1 MIKIYDMKRVFYTCL
16 LALVSLLFFGK
27 TNAQSNII
35 GNPIKIGNLQV
46 TQFDFPNRMKWDDAN
61 RTCLNLGEGWRLP
74 TKDELNTLYNNK
86 NQIGNLQDPYLAY
99 WSSTE
104 INNNIAWYGVMKDG
118 FTRSTEKFYESGVRA
133 VRTVTNNSTVSL
145 RNAELKQ
152 KQLSPTKAQVKPK
165 ILSADVTSTKGSAS
179 QASYDDAQYF
189 NETEHVY
196 IDGFNECESPKYKN
210 GFAKIGKL
218 GKPGQ
223 KVSTYFLYGYIDES
237 KRIILKP
244 EYYRVNDFSDGLCR
258 VCMEFSNGE
267 FKSGFVN
274 TSGKLVIPY
283 KYGCH
288 NDLNFSEGLCA
299 VYVPNGELYGFID
312 KTGKLVI
319 PFSYDEVG
327 YEGFENGRARVSN
340 NSWESTLYIDK
351 KGKIVSQTGEN
362 ELVTLLNGSRN
373 STTNTTKNKK
383 KTTNSNDDALST
395 ILSLYQKQVLSDA
408 RSINK
413 SSGNLDFGGKKSSN
427 TQSQSNSGS
436 DVCQRCKPS
445 NNKGWYISDFNP
457 SNRTYEN
464 FRYVL
469 RPGYKMCTNCK
480 GTGDC
485 RVNCFRGKSDC
496 PGVCSDNGT
505 CLVCKGDRFVICR
518 DCNGSGRKN

>member
-1 MIKIYDMKRVFYTCL
+1 MKRFSNTCI
-16 LALVSLLFFGK
+16 LALILLFSFSK
-27 TNAQSNII
+27 TNAQSGII
-35 GNPIKIGNLQV
+35 GNPIKIGNIEVAQY
-46 TQFDFPNRMKWDDAN
+46 DFPNRMKWDDAN

-362 ELVTLLNGSRN
+362 ELVTLLNGSKN
-373 STTNTTKNKK
+373 STTTKNKK
-383 KTTNSNDDALST
+383 KTTSIDDELASNLTSNLLSSFIKSASGTLEDKYRISKNTSGSSSTNSS
-395 ILSLYQKQVLSDA
+395 
-408 RSINK
+408 
-413 SSGNLDFGGKKSSN
+413 SSN
-427 TQSQSNSGS
+427 TASKHTFKVTVTWNNPNCGSCPFPRPSAQNGSVDYFYERSGS
-436 DVCQRCKPS
+436 YNVKPKCPICGKTQYNTISGFTDNIGTS
-445 NNKGWYISDFNP
+445 NQGSKVVTIS
-457 SNRTYEN
+457 
-464 FRYVL
+464 
-469 RPGYKMCTNCK
+469 
-480 GTGDC
+480 
-485 RVNCFRGKSDC
+485 
-496 PGVCSDNGT
+496 
-505 CLVCKGDRFVICR
+505 
-518 DCNGSGRKN
+518 CN

>member
-1 MIKIYDMKRVFYTCL
+1 MKRFSNTCI
-16 LALVSLLFFGK
+16 LALILLFSFSK
-27 TNAQSNII
+27 TNAQSGII
-35 GNPIKIGNLQV
+35 GNPIKIGNIEVAQY
-46 TQFDFPNRMKWDDAN
+46 DFPNRMKWDDAN

-145 RNAELKQ
+145 RNAELEK

-165 ILSADVTSTKGSAS
+165 ILPADVTSTKGSAS
-179 QASYDDAQYF
+179 QASSDDAQYF

-196 IDGFNECESPKYKN
+196 IDGFNECKSPMYKN

-223 KVSTYFLYGYIDES
+223 KVNTYFLYGYIDES

-244 EYYRVNDFSDGLCR
+244 EYYTVNDFSDGLCR

-274 TSGKLVIPY
+274 TSGKLVIPF
-283 KYGCH
+283 KYGCD
-288 NDLNFSEGLCA
+288 NDRNFSEGLCA
-299 VYVPNGELYGFID
+299 VYVPITGGVPNSRAAWSSYGFID
-312 KTGKLVI
+312 RTGKLVI
-319 PFSYDEVG
+319 PFSYESVG
-327 YEGFENGRARVSN
+327 NEGFENGRARVSN
-340 NSWESTLYIDK
+340 NDWESTLYIDK
-351 KGKIVSQTGEN
+351 KGKIVDQTGEN

-383 KTTNSNDDALST
+383 KTTNNNDDALST
-395 ILSLYQKQVLSDA
+395 ILSLYQKQALADA

-413 SSGNLDFGGKKSSN
+413 SSGNLDLGNAGLSKNASKSSS
-427 TQSQSNSGS
+427 TSSNSG
-436 DVCQRCKPS
+436 VCPQCQPYNS
-445 NNKGWYISDFNP
+445 KGHRIQDFNVSTGLY
-457 SNRTYEN
+457 SNE
-464 FRYVL
+464 RYIQK
-469 RPGYKMCTNCK
+469 PGYIICKSCT
-480 GTGDC
+480 GTGLMSQRGPNTC
-485 RVNCFRGKSDC
+485 NQCNGERFRK
-496 PGVCSDNGT
+496 CSYCNGT
-505 CLVCKGDRFVICR
+505 GK
-518 DCNGSGRKN
+518 KN